1 MREFTAASGAQT
13 LAGGSTTSLIAFCP
27 SSALGSGAVNIECLR
42 YWVGQYANATSAQ
55 QRVYIKTFGSSF
67 PTTSSIT
74 PQKLKP
80 ADPNASILVGA
91 TYVSFAGIGTNAS
104 NENAGAVTNVHED
117 AFNVLNGWL
126 YVPTP
131 PETRIMAAPSVAT
144 GQPGMSLCLST
155 VVTGTNW
162 AYGITYREV

>member
-1 MREFTAASGAQT
+1 MREFTAAAGSVT
-13 LAGGSTTSLIAFCP
+13 LAGGSTTSLIAFVP
-27 SSALGSGAVNIECLR
+27 SSAPNVNIEVLR

-67 PTTSSIT
+67 PTTTSIT
-74 PQKLKP
+74 PVKLKP
-80 ADPNASILVGA
+80 ADPNVSVLAGAS
-91 TYVSFAGIGTNAS
+91 YVSFAGIGSNAS
-104 NENAGAVTNVHED
+104 GENAGATTTQHED

-131 PETRIMAAPSVAT
+131 PETRVMPAPAVAT
-144 GQPGMSLCLST
+144 GQPGQALCLST
-155 VVTGTNW
+155 VVTGTSW